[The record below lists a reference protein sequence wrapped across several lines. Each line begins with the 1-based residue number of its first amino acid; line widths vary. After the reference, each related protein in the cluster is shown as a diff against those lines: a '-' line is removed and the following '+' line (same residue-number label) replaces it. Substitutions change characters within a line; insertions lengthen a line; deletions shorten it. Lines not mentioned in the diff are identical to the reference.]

1 MKIVDDDTVF
11 DNRNDDNDVPDG
23 RSKANTMMTTM
34 DLDNYEPSY
43 DSYALFHTATR
54 VNNYSNNIIS
64 LRKTYPE
71 AYQGRGPHHH
81 LQMWLGES
89 PSRLINPTTPCQFDT
104 YY

>member
-71 AYQGRGPHHH
+71 AYQGQGSAPSPTDVAGRIS
-81 LQMWLGES
+81 ES
-89 PSRLINPTTPCQFDT
+89 FNQSNHSMPV
-104 YY
+104 